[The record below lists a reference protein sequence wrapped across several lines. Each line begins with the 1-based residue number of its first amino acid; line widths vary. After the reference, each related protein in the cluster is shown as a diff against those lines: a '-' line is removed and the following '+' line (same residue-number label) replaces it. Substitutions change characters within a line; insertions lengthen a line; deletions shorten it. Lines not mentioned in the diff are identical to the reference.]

1 MNEKVTKLYW
11 SSIEY
16 HYDKTNPE
24 SKKLRGGFVYVFL
37 AAFDAQESLKKILHE
52 LKLLKLKP
60 IEIEFISLYD
70 LETEWDT
77 DQQKEIILSI
87 CEEVQKT
94 SDVIF
99 DAFNAYEI
107 E

>member
-1 MNEKVTKLYW
+1 MKEMNKLYW

-16 HYDKTNPE
+16 IYNKTNLG
-24 SKKLRGGFVYVFL
+24 SNKRKGGFVYVFL
-37 AAFDAQESLKKILHE
+37 SAFDVQDALKKILNE
-52 LKLLKLKP
+52 FRTLQLKP
-60 IEIEFISLYD
+60 VEIEFISTYD

-77 DQQKEIILSI
+77 KQQKEKMLSI

-99 DAFNAYEI
+99 DTFHAYEN

>member
-1 MNEKVTKLYW
+1 MKEKNKLYW

-24 SKKLRGGFVYVFL
+24 SKKRRGGFVYVFL
-37 AAFDAQESLKKILHE
+37 SAFDVQDALKKILNE
-52 LKLLKLKP
+52 LKTLKLKP
-60 IEIEFISLYD
+60 VEIEFISTYD

-77 DQQKEIILSI
+77 KQQKEEVLSI

-94 SDVIF
+94 STVIF
-99 DAFNAYEI
+99 DIFHAYEN